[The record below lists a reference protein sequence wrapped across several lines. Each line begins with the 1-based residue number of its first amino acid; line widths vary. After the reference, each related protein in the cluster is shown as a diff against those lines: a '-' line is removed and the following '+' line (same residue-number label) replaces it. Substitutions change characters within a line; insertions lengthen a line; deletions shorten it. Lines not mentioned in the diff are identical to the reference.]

1 MRPCLA
7 GAILRRVVV
16 VAAMFAAPAV
26 TPLAAA
32 QAQTGE
38 PIKIGLSTQLT
49 GPLAGNGRQ
58 ILLTAQIWI
67 EQINAKGGLAGRP
80 VKLVY
85 YDDRSDPANI
95 PGIYAKLID
104 IDRADALIG
113 VATNMTA
120 AAMPIVI
127 QHHKL
132 MISIASLGVNKQFKY
147 DRYFQIV
154 PFGPDGKSAL
164 SQGFFDV
171 ATSMKPNPKTV
182 ALIGADAEFSKTAL
196 DGARAHAVRLELNVV
211 LDRTYPPGTV
221 DFLPIVR
228 SIKAVNPDLVFIA
241 SYPLDT
247 IGMLT
252 AVNEIGLEA
261 KMVGGALVGLSY
273 TALKTKL
280 GEKLNGVVT
289 YSDYVPEP
297 TMKFPGIEEFLAT
310 YQKRATEAGI
320 DPLGHEVPPY
330 AYAVLQA
337 FGQAVAATGSTDPA
351 KVASRMHE
359 VVFKTVVGDVKFGS
373 DGEWAK
379 SRLLT
384 IQFQKVH
391 GNGIAQF
398 NRAGTMI
405 IVAPPQYKSGELKYP
420 FAAARN

>member
-1 MRPCLA
+1 MRHWFA
-7 GAILRRVVV
+7 AAMLRRTAI
-16 VAAMFAAPAV
+16 AAAIIGAAV
-26 TPLAAA
+26 TPLGSARA
-32 QAQTGE
+32 QSDQ
-38 PIKIGLSTQLT
+38 PIMIGLSTQLT

-58 ILLTAQIWI
+58 ILLTAQIWV

-80 VKLVY
+80 VKLVH

-95 PGIYAKLID
+95 PGIYAKLVD
-104 IDRADALIG
+104 IDQADALIS

-127 QHHKL
+127 QRNKL
-132 MISIASLGVNKQFKY
+132 MISVASLGVNKEFNY

-171 ATSMKPNPKTV
+171 AMTMRPAPATV
-182 ALIGADAEFSKTAL
+182 ALVGADAEFSKTAR
-196 DGARAHAVRLELNVV
+196 DGAREHVAKLKLDVV
-211 LDRTYPPGTV
+211 LDRGYPPSTV

-252 AVNEIGLEA
+252 AISEVGLEA

-273 TALKTKL
+273 AALKTKL
-280 GEKLNGVVT
+280 GDKLNGVVT

-310 YQKRATEAGI
+310 YQKRAAEAGI

-330 AYAVLQA
+330 AYAALQA
-337 FGQAVAATGSTDPA
+337 FGQAVSTIGSTDPA
-351 KVASRMHE
+351 KVANEMHRA
-359 VVFKTVVGDVKFGS
+359 VFKTVVGDVKFGS

-384 IQFQKVH
+384 IQFQNIH
-391 GNGIAQF
+391 GNGIEQF

-405 IVAPPQYKSGELKYP
+405 IVAPPQYQSGELKYP
-420 FAAARN
+420 FAAASH